1 MLELVASHPST
12 DAVLL
17 LGLGIQSNQAALMR
31 SGGFYPD
38 HGLERIVDYHERQ
51 DERYGRA
58 AAEVSTITGKPVICA
73 NKALGELKLAT
84 GKRNEYAALQA
95 SWAE

>member
-1 MLELVASHPST
+1 MLARRGTVVDVLVSPARDS
-12 DAVLL
+12 
-17 LGLGIQSNQAALMR
+17 R
-31 SGGFYPD
+31 C
-38 HGLERIVDYHERQ
+38 
-51 DERYGRA
+51 
-58 AAEVSTITGKPVICA
+58 KPVICA